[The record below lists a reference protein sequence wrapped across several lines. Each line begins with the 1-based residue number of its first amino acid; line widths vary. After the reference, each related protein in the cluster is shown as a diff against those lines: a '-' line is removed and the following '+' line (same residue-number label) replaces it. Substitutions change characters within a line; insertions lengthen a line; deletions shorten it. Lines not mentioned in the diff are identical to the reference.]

1 MLIRQLDLVLQV
13 ALTHLELFAQV
24 GWGGGSVVTHFYW
37 EAIDSINF
45 LKYVMDFLSLNEYSE
60 PKEDGATPR

>member
-13 ALTHLELFAQV
+13 ALTHLELFA
-24 GWGGGSVVTHFYW
+24 GGSVATHFYW
-37 EAIDSINF
+37 EAIDSINL